1 VLRMIPIQE
10 RVGYQ
15 LACRAH
21 RNDAAASFAAL
32 GLYVGQDLILVQLW
46 AEEGLTQSQ
55 LTVRVGIDVSTMTK
69 ALQRLERYGPV
80 ERCKETQGMRVSRVH
95 LTKEGRALQ
104 PAVTEVQ
111 DQVELRAFA
120 GFSDSERA
128 SITAMLCRVADNL
141 ERVTEDPDWQ
151 RSYPTPR
158 MPISLAPWRA
168 ATVAGPAM
176 LATGAPAVGGS

>member
-10 RVGYQ
+10 TVGYRLA

-46 AEEGLTQSQ
+46 AEEGLTQSR
-55 LTVRVGIDVSTMTK
+55 LAERVGIDVSTMTK
-69 ALQRLERYGPV
+69 ALQRLERYGLV
-80 ERCKETQGMRVSRVH
+80 ERCQDTQDTRVSRVH
-95 LTKEGRALQ
+95 LTEEGRALQ
-104 PAVTEVQ
+104 PAVTEVLNR
-111 DQVELRAFA
+111 VELRAFA

-141 ERVTEDPDWQ
+141 SAVPSVSR
-151 RSYPTPR
+151 
-158 MPISLAPWRA
+158 
-168 ATVAGPAM
+168 TVA
-176 LATGAPAVGGS
+176 LASEADVPG